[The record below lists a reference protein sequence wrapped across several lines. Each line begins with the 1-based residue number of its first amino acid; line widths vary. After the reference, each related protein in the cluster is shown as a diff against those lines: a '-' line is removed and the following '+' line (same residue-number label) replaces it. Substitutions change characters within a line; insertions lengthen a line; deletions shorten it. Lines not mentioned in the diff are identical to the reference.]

1 MAGEQV
7 DRPAPP
13 DGPPIPVRTLIRR
26 LLAFAWTH
34 RLLAVPAIVA
44 TVAFQLLTLAALSGQ
59 GLAIDHLRRRLDPG
73 APEPRWPF
81 GLAPPEDWSFL
92 AQTALVGAV
101 ILLFSVLAAVAR
113 FAIRYADELFV
124 QGCVVDL
131 RARLYDKLQRLP
143 FGFFDRWDTGQII
156 NRVTGD
162 AQEVRAFIQGVMIR
176 AGIAVITLAV
186 FLVFMLREHALLTLA
201 VLAVYPVQ
209 AGVML
214 VYSRI
219 TKPMFLEQS
228 ALVDRVIKSFQESI
242 AGVRVTRVFG
252 RETELLARFDQRSG
266 AARDHRIGIA
276 RVTSRYFPF
285 IQASNY
291 LATAVLI
298 GVGGWL
304 VVKGPASG
312 GIALGTLWIFRGL
325 LERLAQQA
333 ETIVSIIAETSEA
346 LAGAERV
353 FKLLDLPIVV
363 DSRPGAALPDGAI
376 KGDVE
381 FRDVTFGYD
390 PARPVL
396 HSIKFKAHAG
406 ETVAV
411 VGPTGAGKSTLLAL
425 VSRFYDPQAGSVL
438 IDGVD
443 ARDLPLRELRRAVGV
458 VFQEP
463 FLFSHTV
470 SANVA
475 FGDPAS
481 SLDAVRAATDA
492 AEATAFIDELPDR
505 FDTVIG
511 ERGVSLSG
519 GQRQRL
525 TLARALAT
533 KPAILVLDDA
543 TGSVDALTE
552 SLIQRALDRQM
563 EGRTT
568 FIVAHRLSTLR
579 KADRILVLDKGRIV
593 DSGTHDELMNR
604 PGHYRAS
611 ALIQL
616 ALDEDGRATA

>member
-1 MAGEQV
+1 MSEGA
-7 DRPAPP
+7 
-13 DGPPIPVRTLIRR
+13 PIPVRVLIRR
-26 LLAFAWTH
+26 LLALAWTH
-34 RLLAVPAIVA
+34 RVLALPAVFA
-44 TVAFQLLTLAALSGQ
+44 TVAFQALTLAALSGQ
-59 GLAIDHLRRRLDPG
+59 GLAIDHLRRRIDPG
-73 APEPRWPF
+73 APEPRWPL
-81 GLAPPEDWSFL
+81 GIAPPAEWSFL
-92 AQTALVGAV
+92 WQTAAVGAGV
-101 ILLFSVLAAVAR
+101 LLLGALAAGAR

-176 AGIAVITLAV
+176 AGIAAITLTIFV
-186 FLVFMLREHALLTLA
+186 VFMLRTNAWLTLA
-201 VLAVYPVQ
+201 VLAVYPAQVI
-209 AGVML
+209 VML
-214 VYSRI
+214 RYSRL
-219 TKPMFLEQS
+219 TKPMFLAQS
-228 ALVDRVIKSFQESI
+228 DMVDRVVKLLQESI
-242 AGVRVTRVFG
+242 AGVRVARIFG
-252 RETELLARFDQRSG
+252 REHDLLARFDERSG
-266 AARDHRIGIA
+266 AARDHRIAISWITA
-276 RVTSRYFPF
+276 RYHPF
-285 IQASNY
+285 VQASNV
-291 LATAVLI
+291 LATGVLI
-298 GVGGWL
+298 GVGGWM
-304 VVKGPASG
+304 VVKGPAHG

-353 FKLLDLPIVV
+353 FKLLDLPVEV
-363 DSRPGAALPDGAI
+363 EDRPGARPPEGGWR
-376 KGDVE
+376 GDIE
-381 FRDVTFGYD
+381 FRQVTFGYD

-396 HSIKFKAHAG
+396 HGVSFKVHAG
-406 ETVAV
+406 ETVAI

-425 VSRFYDPQAGSVL
+425 ISRFYDPQAGSVL
-438 IDGVD
+438 IDAVD

-470 SANVA
+470 RANVG
-475 FGDPAS
+475 FGAP
-481 SLDAVRAATDA
+481 DAPPGRVRRATDA
-492 AEATAFIDELPDR
+492 AEATEFVEELSGG
-505 FDTVIG
+505 FETVIG

-533 KPAILVLDDA
+533 EPTVLVLDDA
-543 TGSVDALTE
+543 TGSVDAVTE
-552 SLIQRALDRQM
+552 SAIQRALAKEMR
-563 EGRTT
+563 GRTV

-579 KADRILVLDKGRIV
+579 RADKVVVLDRGRVV
-593 DSGTHDELMNR
+593 DVGTHEELMTR

-616 ALDEDGRATA
+616 ALGEDGRASA